1 MISSF
6 IRTPGNIDYIFKL
19 FAIVEAI
26 RRLVGKT
33 KLTAEEENEL
43 KDLQEVRK
51 RLEDERHNRM
61 KKW

>member
-26 RRLVGKT
+26 RRLMGKT

>member
-26 RRLVGKT
+26 RRLMGKT
-33 KLTAEEENEL
+33 KLTAEEHNEL
-43 KDLQEVRK
+43 KDLQEERK
-51 RLEDERHNRM
+51 RLEREHNRM

>member
-26 RRLVGKT
+26 RRLMGKT
-33 KLTAEEENEL
+33 KLTAEENNEL
-43 KDLQEVRK
+43 KDLQEERK
-51 RLEDERHNRM
+51 RLEREHNRM

>member
-26 RRLVGKT
+26 RRLMGKT
-33 KLTAEEENEL
+33 KLTAEEQNEL